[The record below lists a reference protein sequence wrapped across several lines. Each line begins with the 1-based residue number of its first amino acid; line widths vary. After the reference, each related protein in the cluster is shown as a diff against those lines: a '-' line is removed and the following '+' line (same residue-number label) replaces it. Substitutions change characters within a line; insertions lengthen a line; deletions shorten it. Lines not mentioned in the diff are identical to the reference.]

1 MKAVLQ
7 VFCVVMSLAAG
18 AMAQLPDRSHSVSLD
33 VNVVSSGGSVTQKGK
48 AVGGG
53 GTDTEGGH
61 YYSSTTVSSQTQARS
76 TELHIVV
83 RNFRNAPDTVTLEW
97 YFIGSDVKNS
107 KKFIFDNGSQSLSL
121 NGGETR
127 EQNQRSKE
135 LAQVT
140 SRATTTYGAL
150 SSNVEYLP
158 STASVESGKK
168 PKGWIVR
175 VVAGDSVLDVK
186 TSSTSYD
193 DAARN
198 IKSAQEL
205 AQWVQTH

>member
-7 VFCVVMSLAAG
+7 VFCVMMSLAAG

-33 VNVVSSGGSVTQKGK
+33 VNVVSSGGTVSQKGK
-48 AVGGG
+48 SLGGG

-61 YYSSTTVSSQTQARS
+61 YYSSTSVSSTTQARS
-76 TELHIVV
+76 TEVHIVV
-83 RNFRNAPDTVTLEW
+83 RNFRNTPDTVTLEW
-97 YFIGSDVKNS
+97 YFIGADVKNS
-107 KKFIFDNGSQSLSL
+107 KKFIFDSGSQSLAL
-121 NGGETR
+121 NAGEQR

-150 SSNVEYLP
+150 NSDVEYLP
-158 STASVESGKK
+158 STISTESGKK

-175 VVAGDSVLDVK
+175 LVAGDSVLDAK
-186 TSSTSYD
+186 TSSTSFD
-193 DAARN
+193 EAARN
-198 IKSAQEL
+198 FKSPQDL
-205 AQWVQTH
+205 AKWVQMH